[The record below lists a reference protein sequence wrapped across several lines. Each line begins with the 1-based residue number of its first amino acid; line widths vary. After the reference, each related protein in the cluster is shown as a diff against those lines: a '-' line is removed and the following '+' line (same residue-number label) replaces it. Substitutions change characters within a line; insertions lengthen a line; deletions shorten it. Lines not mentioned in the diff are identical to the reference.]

1 MATQEQ
7 IQKHSEIIDEVL
19 DGFDD
24 YMDSASKVLENRI
37 AERILETKTKD
48 ELLGLR
54 VVINDDFE
62 ELISLKVR
70 DYMKEFDKVAL
81 DTTKMVG
88 DGITPLDNRV
98 ASELKAQAYQS
109 IDENVKTGRENV
121 NSEIVIGAIAGMT
134 VQAIAQNSRHAIS
147 GLFIQ
152 VDDVETTLLQKKII
166 RLSKKAKDLKTIA
179 LKKKLLV
186 SLKQRFAGVNVGSS
200 LNNTVKAGMHDK
212 VMEFDA
218 VFIKHRAEA
227 AGLTNFK
234 YTGSIISGSRDFCIR
249 NVGRTYTKTEA
260 QSKWANESWTGK
272 KSGDPFV
279 VRGGHNCRHFWVP
292 VD

>member
-1 MATQEQ
+1 MATAEQ

-88 DGITPLDNRV
+88 DEITPLDNRV
-98 ASELKAQAYQS
+98 ASELKAQAYQT
-109 IDENVKTGRENV
+109 IDESVKTGRENV
-121 NSEIVIGAIAGMT
+121 NSQIIIGAIAG
-134 VQAIAQNSRHAIS
+134 VGIQSIAQNSRHAIS

-152 VDDVETTLLQKKII
+152 VDDIETTLLQNKLT
-166 RLSKKAKDLKTIA
+166 RLRKATKRKEDDIAKAYTA
-179 LKKKLLV
+179 LKKK
-186 SLKQRFAGVNVGSS
+186 FAGVNVGSS
-200 LNNTVKAGMHDK
+200 MNNTVKREMHDK
-212 VMEFDA
+212 VMDFDA
-218 VFIKHRAEA
+218 VFIKHRAEQ
-227 AGLTNFK
+227 AGLTKFK
-234 YTGSIISGSRDFCIR
+234 YTGSIIAESRDFCVR
-249 NVGRTYTKTEA
+249 NVGRTFTKAEA
-260 QSKWANESWTGK
+260 QSLWSSQSWKGK
-272 KSGDPFV
+272 RNGDPFV
-279 VRGGHNCRHFWVP
+279 VRGGHNCRHFWIP

>member
-24 YMDSASKVLENRI
+24 YMDSATKVLENRI

-62 ELISLKVR
+62 ELISLRVR
-70 DYMKEFDKVAL
+70 EYMKEFDKVAL

-88 DGITPLDNRV
+88 DEITPLDNRV

-109 IDENVKTGRENV
+109 IDESVKTGRENV
-121 NSEIVIGAIAGMT
+121 NSEIVIGAIAGMGI
-134 VQAIAQNSRHAIS
+134 QSIAQNSRHAIS

-152 VDDVETTLLQKKII
+152 VDDVETTLLQKKVI
-166 RLSKKAKDLKTIA
+166 RLRKATNRKEDDIAKAFTA
-179 LKKKLLV
+179 LKKK
-186 SLKQRFAGVNVGSS
+186 FAGVNVGSS
-200 LNNTVKAGMHDK
+200 LQNTVKAGMHDK

-218 VFIKHRAEA
+218 VFIKHRAEQ
-227 AGLTNFK
+227 AGLTKFK
-234 YTGSIISGSRDFCIR
+234 YTGSIIAGSRDFCIR
-249 NVGRTYTKTEA
+249 NVGRTFTKAEA
-260 QSKWANESWTGK
+260 QSKWSKESWTGK

>member
-1 MATQEQ
+1 MATAEQ

-37 AERILETKTKD
+37 AQRILETKTKD

-62 ELISLKVR
+62 ELVSLKVR
-70 DYMKEFDKVAL
+70 EYIKEFDKIAV

-88 DGITPLDNRV
+88 DEITPLDNRV

-109 IDENVKTGRENV
+109 IDESVKTGRENV

-134 VQAIAQNSRHAIS
+134 IQAIAQNSRHAIS

-152 VDDVETTLLQKKII
+152 VDDIETTLLQKKLI
-166 RLSKKAKDLKTIA
+166 RLRKATNRKEDDIAKAYTA
-179 LKKKLLV
+179 LKKK
-186 SLKQRFAGVNVGSS
+186 FAGVNVGSS
-200 LNNTVKAGMHDK
+200 LQNTVKAGMHDK

-218 VFIKHRAEA
+218 VFIKHRAEQ
-227 AGLTNFK
+227 AGLTKFK
-234 YTGSIISGSRDFCIR
+234 YTGSIIAGSRDFCIR
-249 NVGRTYTKTEA
+249 NVGRTFTRAEA
-260 QSKWANESWTGK
+260 QSKWSKESWTGK

>member
-1 MATQEQ
+1 MATAEQ

-37 AERILETKTKD
+37 AQRILETKTKD

-62 ELISLKVR
+62 ELVSLKVR
-70 DYMKEFDKVAL
+70 EYIKEFDKIAV

-88 DGITPLDNRV
+88 DEITPLDNRV

-109 IDENVKTGRENV
+109 IDESVKTGRENV
-121 NSEIVIGAIAGMT
+121 NTEIVIGAIAGMT

-152 VDDVETTLLQKKII
+152 TNDLQTTLLQKKLI
-166 RLSKKAKDLKTIA
+166 RLRKATNRKEDDIAKAYSA
-179 LKKKLLV
+179 LKKK
-186 SLKQRFAGVNVGSS
+186 FAGVNVGSS
-200 LNNTVKAGMHDK
+200 LNNTVKSGMHDK
-212 VMEFDA
+212 VMDFDA
-218 VFIKHRAEA
+218 TFIKHRADQ
-227 AGLTNFK
+227 AGLTKFK
-234 YTGSIISGSRDFCIR
+234 YTGSLVSESRDFCIR
-249 NVGRTYTKTEA
+249 NVGRTFTKAEA
-260 QSKWANESWTGK
+260 QSLWSRQSWKGK
-272 KSGDPFV
+272 RSGDPFV

>member
-7 IQKHSEIIDEVL
+7 IQRHSEVIDEIL

-37 AERILETKTKD
+37 AQRILETKTKD

-54 VVINDDFE
+54 GVINDDFE

-70 DYMKEFDKVAL
+70 EYMKEFDKVAL

-88 DGITPLDNRV
+88 DEITPLDNRV

-109 IDENVKTGRENV
+109 IDESVTTGRENV

-152 VDDVETTLLQKKII
+152 VDDIETTLLQKKLT
-166 RLSKKAKDLKTIA
+166 RLRKATTRKEDDIAKTFTA
-179 LKKKLLV
+179 LKKK
-186 SLKQRFAGVNVGSS
+186 FAGVNVGSS
-200 LNNTVKAGMHDK
+200 LRNTVKAGMHDK
-212 VMEFDA
+212 VMDFDA
-218 VFIKHRAEA
+218 VFIKHRADQ
-227 AGLTNFK
+227 AGLTKFK
-234 YTGSIISGSRDFCIR
+234 YTGSLIAESRDFCIR
-249 NVGRTYTKTEA
+249 NVGRTFTKAEA
-260 QSKWANESWTGK
+260 QSLWSSQSWKGK
-272 KSGDPFV
+272 RSGDPFV

>member
-1 MATQEQ
+1 MATAEQ

-37 AERILETKTKD
+37 AQRILETKTKD

-62 ELISLKVR
+62 ELVSLKVR
-70 DYMKEFDKVAL
+70 EYIKEFDKIAV

-88 DGITPLDNRV
+88 DEITPLDNRV

-109 IDENVKTGRENV
+109 IDESVKTGRENV
-121 NSEIVIGAIAGMT
+121 NTEIVIGAIAGMT

-152 VDDVETTLLQKKII
+152 TTDLQTTLLQKQ
-166 RLSKKAKDLKTIA
+166 LKTLRKA
-179 LKKKLLV
+179 TTKDTKTMAKVYSTLKNK
-186 SLKQRFAGVNVGSS
+186 FAGVTVGSS
-200 LNNTVKAGMHDK
+200 LNDTVKAGMHDK
-212 VMEFDA
+212 VMDFDA
-218 VFIKHRAEA
+218 VFIKHRAEQ
-227 AGLTNFK
+227 AGLTKFK
-234 YTGSIISGSRDFCIR
+234 YTGSLVSESRDFCIR
-249 NVGRTYTKTEA
+249 NVGRTFTKAEA
-260 QSKWANESWTGK
+260 QSLWSRQSWKGK
-272 KSGDPFV
+272 RSGDPFV
-279 VRGGHNCRHFWVP
+279 VRGGHNCRHFWIP

>member
-37 AERILETKTKD
+37 AQRILETKTKD

-70 DYMKEFDKVAL
+70 EYMKEFDKVAL

-88 DGITPLDNRV
+88 DEITPLDNRV

-109 IDENVKTGRENV
+109 IDESVKTGRENV
-121 NSEIVIGAIAGMT
+121 NSEIVIGAIAGMGI
-134 VQAIAQNSRHAIS
+134 QSIAQNSRHAIS

-152 VDDVETTLLQKKII
+152 VDDIETTLLQKKLI
-166 RLSKKAKDLKTIA
+166 RLRKATNRKEDDIAKAFTA
-179 LKKKLLV
+179 LKKK
-186 SLKQRFAGVNVGSS
+186 FAGVNVGSS
-200 LNNTVKAGMHDK
+200 LQNTVKAGMHDK

-218 VFIKHRAEA
+218 VFIKHRAEQ
-227 AGLTNFK
+227 AGLTKFK
-234 YTGSIISGSRDFCIR
+234 YTGSIIAGSRDFCIR
-249 NVGRTYTKTEA
+249 NVGRTFTRAEA
-260 QSKWANESWTGK
+260 QSKWSKESWTGK

>member
-7 IQKHSEIIDEVL
+7 IQKHSQIIDEVL

-70 DYMKEFDKVAL
+70 EYMKEFDKVAL

-88 DGITPLDNRV
+88 DEITPLDNRV

-109 IDENVKTGRENV
+109 IDESVKTGRENV

-134 VQAIAQNSRHAIS
+134 IQAIAQNSRHAIS

-152 VDDVETTLLQKKII
+152 VDDIETTLLQKKLI
-166 RLSKKAKDLKTIA
+166 RLRKATNRKEDDIAKAYTA
-179 LKKKLLV
+179 LKKK
-186 SLKQRFAGVNVGSS
+186 FAGVNVGSS
-200 LNNTVKAGMHDK
+200 LQNTVKAGMHDK

-218 VFIKHRAEA
+218 VFIKHRAEQ
-227 AGLTNFK
+227 AGLTKFK
-234 YTGSIISGSRDFCIR
+234 YTGSIIAGSRDFCIR
-249 NVGRTYTKTEA
+249 NVGRTFTRAEA
-260 QSKWANESWTGK
+260 QSKWSKESWTGK

>member
-1 MATQEQ
+1 MATAEQ

-37 AERILETKTKD
+37 AQRILETKTKD

-62 ELISLKVR
+62 ELVSLKVR
-70 DYMKEFDKVAL
+70 EYIKEFDKIAV

-88 DGITPLDNRV
+88 DEITPLDNRV

-109 IDENVKTGRENV
+109 IDESVKTGRENV
-121 NSEIVIGAIAGMT
+121 NTEIVIGAIAGMT

-152 VDDVETTLLQKKII
+152 TNDLQTTLLQKKLI
-166 RLSKKAKDLKTIA
+166 RLRKATNRKEDDIAKAYSA
-179 LKKKLLV
+179 LKKK
-186 SLKQRFAGVNVGSS
+186 FAGVNVGSS

-212 VMEFDA
+212 VMDFDA
-218 VFIKHRAEA
+218 TFIKHRADQ
-227 AGLTNFK
+227 AGLTKFK
-234 YTGSIISGSRDFCIR
+234 YTGSLVSESRDFCIR
-249 NVGRTYTKTEA
+249 NVGRTFTKAEA
-260 QSKWANESWTGK
+260 QSLWSRQSWKGK
-272 KSGDPFV
+272 RSGDPFV
-279 VRGGHNCRHFWVP
+279 VRGGHNCRHFWIP

>member
-7 IQKHSEIIDEVL
+7 IQRHSEVIDEIL

-37 AERILETKTKD
+37 AQRILETKTKD

-54 VVINDDFE
+54 GVINDDFE

-88 DGITPLDNRV
+88 DEITPLDNRV

-109 IDENVKTGRENV
+109 IDESVTTGRENV
-121 NSEIVIGAIAGMT
+121 NSEIVIGAIAGMSI
-134 VQAIAQNSRHAIS
+134 QAIAQNSRHAIS

-152 VDDVETTLLQKKII
+152 VDDIETTLLQKKLT
-166 RLSKKAKDLKTIA
+166 RLRKATTRKEDDIAKTFTA
-179 LKKKLLV
+179 LKKK
-186 SLKQRFAGVNVGSS
+186 FAGVNVGSS
-200 LNNTVKAGMHDK
+200 LRNTVKAGMHDK
-212 VMEFDA
+212 VMDFDA
-218 VFIKHRAEA
+218 VFIKHRADQ
-227 AGLTNFK
+227 AGLTKFK
-234 YTGSIISGSRDFCIR
+234 YTGSLIAESRDFCIR
-249 NVGRTYTKTEA
+249 NVGRTFTKAEA
-260 QSKWANESWTGK
+260 QSLWSSQSWKGK
-272 KSGDPFV
+272 RSGDPFV

>member
-19 DGFDD
+19 DGFDY

-70 DYMKEFDKVAL
+70 YYMKEFDKVAL

-109 IDENVKTGRENV
+109 ID
-121 NSEIVIGAIAGMT
+121 
-134 VQAIAQNSRHAIS
+134 
-147 GLFIQ
+147 
-152 VDDVETTLLQKKII
+152 
-166 RLSKKAKDLKTIA
+166 
-179 LKKKLLV
+179 
-186 SLKQRFAGVNVGSS
+186 
-200 LNNTVKAGMHDK
+200 
-212 VMEFDA
+212 
-218 VFIKHRAEA
+218 
-227 AGLTNFK
+227 
-234 YTGSIISGSRDFCIR
+234 
-249 NVGRTYTKTEA
+249 
-260 QSKWANESWTGK
+260 
-272 KSGDPFV
+272 
-279 VRGGHNCRHFWVP
+279 
-292 VD
+292 

>member
-7 IQKHSEIIDEVL
+7 IQRHSEVIDEIL

-37 AERILETKTKD
+37 AQRILETKTKD

-54 VVINDDFE
+54 GVINDDFE

-70 DYMKEFDKVAL
+70 EYMKEFDKVAL

-88 DGITPLDNRV
+88 DEITPLDNRV

-152 VDDVETTLLQKKII
+152 VDDIETTLLQKKLT
-166 RLSKKAKDLKTIA
+166 RLRKATTRKEDDIAKTFTA
-179 LKKKLLV
+179 LKKK
-186 SLKQRFAGVNVGSS
+186 FAGVNVGSS
-200 LNNTVKAGMHDK
+200 LQNTVKAGMHDK

-218 VFIKHRAEA
+218 VFIKHRAEQ
-227 AGLTNFK
+227 AGLTKFK
-234 YTGSIISGSRDFCIR
+234 YTGSIIAESRDFCIR
-249 NVGRTYTKTEA
+249 NVGRTFTRAEA
-260 QSKWANESWTGK
+260 QSKWSKESWTGK

>member
-1 MATQEQ
+1 MATAEQ

-37 AERILETKTKD
+37 AQRILETKTKD

-54 VVINDDFE
+54 VAINDDFE
-62 ELISLKVR
+62 ELISLRVR
-70 DYMKEFDKVAL
+70 EYIKEFDKIAV

-88 DGITPLDNRV
+88 DEITPLDNRV

-109 IDENVKTGRENV
+109 IDESVKTGRENV

-152 VDDVETTLLQKKII
+152 TNDLQTTLLQKKLI
-166 RLSKKAKDLKTIA
+166 RLRKATNRKEDDIAKAYTA
-179 LKKKLLV
+179 LKKK
-186 SLKQRFAGVNVGSS
+186 FAGVNVGSS
-200 LNNTVKAGMHDK
+200 LQNTVKAGMHDK
-212 VMEFDA
+212 VMDFDA
-218 VFIKHRAEA
+218 TFIKHRADQ
-227 AGLTNFK
+227 AGLTKFK
-234 YTGSIISGSRDFCIR
+234 YTGSIVSESRDFCIR
-249 NVGRTYTKTEA
+249 NVGRTFTKAEA
-260 QSKWANESWTGK
+260 QSLWARQSWKGK
-272 KSGDPFV
+272 RSGDPFV

>member
-7 IQKHSEIIDEVL
+7 IQRHSEVIDEIL

-37 AERILETKTKD
+37 AQRILETKTKD

-54 VVINDDFE
+54 GVINDDFE

-70 DYMKEFDKVAL
+70 EYMKEFDKVAL

-88 DGITPLDNRV
+88 DEITPLDNRV

-121 NSEIVIGAIAGMT
+121 NSEIVIGAIAGMSI
-134 VQAIAQNSRHAIS
+134 QAIAQNSRHAIS

-152 VDDVETTLLQKKII
+152 VDDIETTLLQKKLT
-166 RLSKKAKDLKTIA
+166 RLRKATTRKEDDIAKTFTA
-179 LKKKLLV
+179 LKKK
-186 SLKQRFAGVNVGSS
+186 FAGVNVGSS
-200 LNNTVKAGMHDK
+200 LRNTVKAGMHDK
-212 VMEFDA
+212 VMDFDA
-218 VFIKHRAEA
+218 VFIKHRADQ
-227 AGLTNFK
+227 AGLTKFK
-234 YTGSIISGSRDFCIR
+234 YTGSLIAESRDFCIR
-249 NVGRTYTKTEA
+249 NVGRTFTKAEA
-260 QSKWANESWTGK
+260 QSLWSSQSWKGK
-272 KSGDPFV
+272 RSGDPFV

>member
-24 YMDSASKVLENRI
+24 YMDSATKVLENRI

-54 VVINDDFE
+54 GVINDDFE
-62 ELISLKVR
+62 ELVSLKVR
-70 DYMKEFDKVAL
+70 EYIKEFDKIAV

-88 DGITPLDNRV
+88 NGITPLDNRV

-109 IDENVKTGRENV
+109 LDESVNTGKENV
-121 NSEIVIGAIAGMT
+121 NTEIVVGAIAGMT

-152 VDDVETTLLQKKII
+152 TNDLQTTLLQKKLK
-166 RLSKKAKDLKTIA
+166 RLRRATTRKEDDIAKAFTA
-179 LKKKLLV
+179 LKQK
-186 SLKQRFAGVNVGSS
+186 FAGVNVGSS
-200 LNNTVKAGMHDK
+200 LQNTVKAGMHDK
-212 VMEFDA
+212 VMDFDA
-218 VFIKHRAEA
+218 VFIKHRAQQ
-227 AGLTNFK
+227 AGLNKFK
-234 YTGSIISGSRDFCIR
+234 YTGSLVSGSRDFCIR
-249 NVGRTYTKTEA
+249 NVGRTFTEA
-260 QSKWANESWTGK
+260 EAKSKWSSESWKGK
-272 KSGDPFV
+272 RSGDPFV
-279 VRGGHNCRHFWVP
+279 VRGGHNCRHFWLP

>member
-37 AERILETKTKD
+37 AQRILETKTKD

-70 DYMKEFDKVAL
+70 EYMKEFDKVAL

-88 DGITPLDNRV
+88 DEITPLDNRV

-109 IDENVKTGRENV
+109 LDESVKTGRENV
-121 NSEIVIGAIAGMT
+121 NSEIVIGAIAGMGI
-134 VQAIAQNSRHAIS
+134 QSIAQNSRHAIS

-152 VDDVETTLLQKKII
+152 VDDIETTLLQKKLI
-166 RLSKKAKDLKTIA
+166 RLRKATNRKEDDIAKAFTA
-179 LKKKLLV
+179 LKKK
-186 SLKQRFAGVNVGSS
+186 FAGVNVGSS
-200 LNNTVKAGMHDK
+200 LQNTVKAGMHDK

-218 VFIKHRAEA
+218 VFIKHRAEQ
-227 AGLTNFK
+227 AGLTKFK
-234 YTGSIISGSRDFCIR
+234 YTGSIIAGSRDFCIR
-249 NVGRTYTKTEA
+249 NVGRTFTRAEA
-260 QSKWANESWTGK
+260 QSKWSKESWTGK